1 MLSNEDLYTPSMT
14 ILLIYGVKVWTN
26 LKQEIINLN
35 HDIYIY
41 ITPSLENIDL
51 SRVLVL
57 ETISNDI
64 NISFISIWSNVN
76 FLLKNA
82 FIQV

>member
-1 MLSNEDLYTPSMT
+1 MT

-41 ITPSLENIDL
+41 IYVTPSLENIDL

-57 ETISNDI
+57 ETISKDI